1 MSDLATVGALA
12 TSGDEDLA
20 ACRAILAQGSK
31 SFALASRLLPA
42 RVRDPAAA
50 LYAFCRVADDA
61 VDDAGADAQAALAEL
76 ERRLDRMVSGEPIDH
91 PVDRAL
97 SRVMKDHGLP
107 RGPIDALLEGFAWD
121 VEGRRYETLED
132 LYGYGARVAGTVGVA
147 MTILMG
153 PRAPLT
159 LARACDL
166 GVAMQLTNIARD
178 VGEDARNGRLYL
190 PRAEL
195 RRHGVDPDAFL
206 ARPQPS
212 EALAE
217 VVRGLL
223 RAADTLYLRAD
234 AGIELLPR
242 DCRLPIRAARLVY
255 SDIHRSILRNGCDT
269 VTRRAFVTKPR
280 KLLLVARAWVGGL
293 FARRAPELERTPPLD
308 EVRFLVEGASR

>member
-1 MSDLATVGALA
+1 VSDLATTADA
-12 TSGDEDLA
+12 DLA
-20 ACRAILAQGSK
+20 ACRAILATGSK

-42 RVRDPAAA
+42 RVRAPAAA

-61 VDDAGADAQAALAEL
+61 VDDAGSEARGALVEL
-76 ERRLDRMVSGEPIDH
+76 QGRLERMVSGAPIDH

-97 SRVMKDHGLP
+97 ARVMAEHGLP
-107 RGPIDALLEGFAWD
+107 RGPLDALLEGFAWD
-121 VEGRRYETLED
+121 VEGRCYETLED

-147 MTILMG
+147 MTVLMG

-178 VGEDARNGRLYL
+178 VGEDARKGRLYL
-190 PRAEL
+190 PRVEL

-206 ARPQPS
+206 AHPAPS
-212 EALAE
+212 AAVSE

-223 RAADTLYLRAD
+223 DAADALYARAD

-255 SDIHRSILRNGCDT
+255 SDIHRSIRRNGFDT
-269 VTRRAFVTKPR
+269 VTRRAYVTKPR
-280 KLLLVARAWVGGL
+280 KLLLVARAWMGGL
-293 FARRAPELERTPPLD
+293 VARRTPDLERTPPLE

>member
-1 MSDLATVGALA
+1 VSDLATVGALA

-212 EALAE
+212 EA
-217 VVRGLL
+217 G
-223 RAADTLYLRAD
+223 
-234 AGIELLPR
+234 
-242 DCRLPIRAARLVY
+242 
-255 SDIHRSILRNGCDT
+255 SS
-269 VTRRAFVTKPR
+269 
-280 KLLLVARAWVGGL
+280 
-293 FARRAPELERTPPLD
+293 ARRTPCTSGRTRASSSSRGTAASPSAPRASSTPTSTAPSSGTAAT
-308 EVRFLVEGASR
+308 R

>member
-1 MSDLATVGALA
+1 VSDLAT
-12 TSGDEDLA
+12 SGEADLA
-20 ACRAILAQGSK
+20 ACRAILAEGSK
-31 SFALASRLLPA
+31 SFALASKLLPP
-42 RVRDPAAA
+42 RVREPAAA

-61 VDDAGADAQAALAEL
+61 VDDAGADARGALAEL
-76 ERRLDRMVSGEPIDH
+76 EGRLDRMVAGAPIDH

-97 SRVMKDHGLP
+97 SRVMAEHGLP

-121 VEGRRYETLED
+121 VEGRSYETLED

-195 RRHGVDPDAFL
+195 RKRGIDPAAFL
-206 ARPQPS
+206 AQPAPS
-212 EALAE
+212 EALVE
-217 VVRGLL
+217 VVRTLL
-223 RAADTLYLRAD
+223 DAADALYRRAD
-234 AGIELLPR
+234 AGIALLPR

-255 SDIHRSILRNGCDT
+255 SDIHRSIRRNGFDT
-269 VTRRAFVTKPR
+269 VTQRAFVTKPR
-280 KLLLVARAWVGGL
+280 KLLLVARAWLGGL
-293 FARRAPELERTPPLD
+293 VARRAPELERTPPLD
-308 EVRFLVEGASR
+308 EVRFLVDGASR